1 MKQSAGLV
9 LLLACLP
16 ACAYRYIE
24 RRVDALAH
32 VVDEATTAG
41 AATCA
46 PVELALSLVHLEF
59 ARHELLEGDAPRAER
74 HLTLAEPNGRAAL
87 RLAKEHKC
95 TVAAPE
101 QNPKTS
107 ERSGSSLPALSVSR
121 AEARPSTSGSRT
133 ELRAL
138 TLRSDPVA
146 AAQRGIPHA
155 QR

>member
-32 VVDEATTAG
+32 VVEEASRAG

-46 PVELALSLVHLEF
+46 PVELALSQVHLEF

-74 HLTLAEPNGRAAL
+74 HLTLAEPNGQAAL

-95 TVAAPE
+95 SVAAPE
-101 QNPKTS
+101 QKPATS
-107 ERSGSSLPALSVSR
+107 ERPGVSLPVAFGSR
-121 AEARPSTSGSRT
+121 AQPRALMFGSRT
-133 ELRAL
+133 EPRAS
-138 TLRSDPVA
+138 TLRSDPIA
-146 AAQRGIPHA
+146 AAQRGVTHA